1 MDEHEVVDRLRRF
14 GDQPVDPALSRQV
27 LTSIRTSISSDQ
39 HSVQRRRTRRRIAA
53 AAVAGFFAGS
63 LGLASA
69 GALPASLQDTAH
81 SALDRIGVHVP
92 PGHDRFN
99 DPAVCPD
106 APYKNHGEYVRTH
119 PDDPNAGQS
128 PCGKPTKAVDP
139 DKKADPSDASGAG
152 EDGNDAPGQLD
163 KNKQK
168 KPDTGAPEPSTESSN
183 TESSSTESSTESSS
197 TESSSTESSST
208 SDQGMSSEPGS

>member
-106 APYKNHGEYVRTH
+106 GPYKNHGEYVRTH
-119 PDDPNAGQS
+119 PDDPTAGQS

-139 DKKADPSDASGAG
+139 DKKSDRSDSSGADEEG
-152 EDGNDAPGQLD
+152 DDAPGRPD

-168 KPDTGAPEPSTESSN
+168 PPDVDESESRPES
-183 TESSSTESSTESSS
+183 SSSTESSTESSAEPPSTESSTEPPS
-197 TESSSTESSST
+197 TESSSAESS
-208 SDQGMSSEPGS
+208 